1 MSSRLAL
8 PDSDM
13 ACAARQFLFDVSPV
27 PVAHHSVRS
36 YLFARELAAAKGLYP
51 DVDYDDELVYLSCV
65 LHDLGVTDYA
75 VAQMGIAADIVGA
88 ERQLLPTG
96 FADAVHAE
104 WPRYDIGYALAELIA
119 RQVED
124 NPAKGPSLTL
134 PGHLRQ
140 LYYPTT
146 PAVTWFDIVR
156 AAGWNDQP
164 GAAGSAESSG
174 QGTVKS
180 PDTSHPS

>member
-1 MSSRLAL
+1 MTIAPSS
-8 PDSDM
+8 PG
-13 ACAARQFLFDVSPV
+13 AAV
-27 PVAHHSVRS
+27 
-36 YLFARELAAAKGLYP
+36 
-51 DVDYDDELVYLSCV
+51 
-65 LHDLGVTDYA
+65 
-75 VAQMGIAADIVGA
+75 VGA

-124 NPAKGPSLTL
+124 NSAKGPSLTS
-134 PGHLRQ
+134 PGHLHQ
-140 LYYPTT
+140 TYYPTT
-146 PAVTWFDIVR
+146 PAVTWFGMVR

-174 QGTVKS
+174 QS
-180 PDTSHPS
+180 TSEGSRYDSWLENPNSQRNWRSGGNPYQQ